1 MISRIMK
8 MLCNACEMKKILK
21 KQMKIQ
27 HKKKQFIIEWH
38 SYP

>member
-1 MISRIMK
+1 MMSRIMK

-27 HKKKQFIIEWH
+27 HKKKNNLL
-38 SYP
+38 